1 MINYDTKLEDFNKSF
16 KPLLH
21 SSVSSSSSSI
31 FKNHIRELSEVI
43 IRSDKSLLFRQS
55 SYEEEK
61 KYKLHLKREE
71 VDLRSDHAIFPGTF
85 NQMTFITSDNTVIYV
100 REYRKLLYVIIQI
113 GGFFNGIIYSAT
125 IILYIYSNNK
135 ILWECI
141 NNIISSNELEERL
154 KNPLPIELK
163 GIFKPEISEINRIN
177 IINQNISFKED
188 KKFNSNENDMHNQ
201 NRNSNN
207 KIKKKNLILNNNNN
221 IENR

>member
-1 MINYDTKLEDFNKSF
+1 MNNYDTKLEDFKNPF

-21 SSVSSSSSSI
+21 SFVSPSSSSI

-61 KYKLHLKREE
+61 KFKLHLKREE

-100 REYRKLLYVIIQI
+100 REYRKLLDVIVQI

-135 ILWECI
+135 ILWVCI
-141 NNIISSNELEERL
+141 NNVISSKELEERL
-154 KNPLPIELK
+154 KNPLPVELK
-163 GIFKPEISEINRIN
+163 GIFKPEISEIDRIN
-177 IINQNISFKED
+177 IVDQHKSFKQD
-188 KKFNSNENDMHNQ
+188 KKFDSIENDMRNQ
-201 NRNSNN
+201 NNNNINNN
-207 KIKKKNLILNNNNN
+207 KIKKKNLNSNF
-221 IENR
+221 ENR